1 MRAAVRES
9 IVFSHSTVSFLL
21 LFSPLLQVALRW
33 IIQRNATFT
42 TSASTLAY
50 FSEDLDLFDFTL
62 TPAEMETLDAK

>member
-1 MRAAVRES
+1 MNQLCILILRCLSSSA
-9 IVFSHSTVSFLL
+9 
-21 LFSPLLQVALRW
+21 SPLLQVALRW